1 MTGKFCSAAT
11 EIYLVWLPEKEIM
24 LNPLHPK
31 FPAERLAFS
40 GRKNRVRL
48 RGTPLPLRSL
58 PGEQAWWGGR
68 WMISGR
74 DGAANDIH
82 KWPHPPKC

>member
-1 MTGKFCSAAT
+1 MITRLKIVKYASLGLF
-11 EIYLVWLPEKEIM
+11 
-24 LNPLHPK
+24 NPLHPK

-40 GRKNRVRL
+40 GTKNRVRL

-58 PGEQAWWGGR
+58 PGGQAWWGGR

>member
-1 MTGKFCSAAT
+1 MKQQEST
-11 EIYLVWLPEKEIM
+11 EMSNDHSISSNTVTIDPLQLEVSIVL
-24 LNPLHPK
+24 LNPVHPK

-40 GRKNRVRL
+40 SRKHRVRL

-58 PGEQAWWGGR
+58 PGGQAWWGGR

-74 DGAANDIH
+74 DGAYS
-82 KWPHPPKC
+82 